1 MLDLLFV
8 YPGDSRRTGLA
19 CSDPMLDRGE
29 DTAFRRDQAILAWIN
44 ASLTSDTGYL
54 GHQDGESACEHASL
68 ISS

>member
-1 MLDLLFV
+1 
-8 YPGDSRRTGLA
+8 
-19 CSDPMLDRGE
+19 MLDRGE